1 MHNSAAF
8 VGEALGSVR
17 AQSFQDFEVIVVDDG
32 STDRTWEA
40 IQGATK
46 VFHQRFQAIRG
57 TPGQAEGPAYARN
70 AGIKQARGEF
80 IAFLDSDDQWV
91 PEHLARAYH
100 CFQAYGERFG
110 FFAGPGQIMGTT
122 RFLHEFP
129 WPSPEPQSA
138 SPQLLREC
146 YFPLASVCVRRS
158 LLEQV
163 GGFCEELVCHEDWL
177 LYLLLSKLTL
187 FVHSPNVECLVRR
200 RAESVSASASRM
212 SKAMYRDRVKAYL
225 IAEASGQWSRSEL
238 RSMREPFI
246 QGRASEL
253 ADYLCSFDADRTWW
267 ATSGLLQS
275 GWRGR
280 SIWMPILW
288 RGFSQFTRRGWRK
301 ATRASKPEPT
311 ASA

>member
-1 MHNSAAF
+1 M
-8 VGEALGSVR
+8 
-17 AQSFQDFEVIVVDDG
+17 DDG

-138 SPQLLREC
+138 SPQLCGNVTFRW
-146 YFPLASVCVRRS
+146 RR
-158 LLEQV
+158 
-163 GGFCEELVCHEDWL
+163 
-177 LYLLLSKLTL
+177 
-187 FVHSPNVECLVRR
+187 
-200 RAESVSASASRM
+200 SASAVACWN
-212 SKAMYRDRVKAYL
+212 KW
-225 IAEASGQWSRSEL
+225 EASARSWSVTRIGCFICCYRSSRFCTLAQCRMPGPASGGKRQRVRIQNVQSNVSGPSEGLLDRRGL
-238 RSMREPFI
+238 RSVEP
-246 QGRASEL
+246 QRTTKYARTLHPGPGKRVGGLPLQLRRRPDLVGHEWSL
-253 ADYLCSFDADRTWW
+253 AERVAGQKHMDADSVARFF
-267 ATSGLLQS
+267 
-275 GWRGR
+275 
-280 SIWMPILW
+280 PVH
-288 RGFSQFTRRGWRK
+288 K
-301 ATRASKPEPT
+301 ARLAQGNPC
-311 ASA
+311 